1 MELKKKWKSADELGL
16 FQGTVT
22 QKPEW
27 VITLELIQPPIEW
40 PPKVNQKLFDREIEH
55 IMAHGVST
63 PLTLLRKQGTV
74 SSNYSKEKRDKV
86 RKQLFEKQKGL
97 CHWCQKPMV
106 WTTRAAASRRS
117 NTCCRA
123 ATEGGLP
130 LITLCLRTRRAII
143 TAKANGTGLRAMR
156 TILCCRVAGMGLFL
170 ASVAVTCHFT
180 ETLKCLGPGPKREG
194 RTGRVLGPFMVPA
207 GQPLPSPVPSLEVV
221 TPAGR
226 FLWVQVPD
234 DLVDEQARK
243 GA

>member
-106 WTTRAAASRRS
+106 MDNKGGGFASFEHLLPRS
-117 NTCCRA
+117 HGGRFTPDNIVLAHKTCNHHRESKRHRLA
-123 ATEGGLP
+123 RYAHDPMLQGGW
-130 LITLCLRTRRAII
+130 
-143 TAKANGTGLRAMR
+143 NGTLPRERSSDVPLHGNAEVPGTR
-156 TILCCRVAGMGLFL
+156 TEAGGQNGACAGAVHGASGPAVAITGAIARSGDPGREVSMG
-170 ASVAVTCHFT
+170 
-180 ETLKCLGPGPKREG
+180 
-194 RTGRVLGPFMVPA
+194 TG
-207 GQPLPSPVPSLEVV
+207 S
-221 TPAGR
+221 
-226 FLWVQVPD
+226 
-234 DLVDEQARK
+234 
-243 GA
+243 